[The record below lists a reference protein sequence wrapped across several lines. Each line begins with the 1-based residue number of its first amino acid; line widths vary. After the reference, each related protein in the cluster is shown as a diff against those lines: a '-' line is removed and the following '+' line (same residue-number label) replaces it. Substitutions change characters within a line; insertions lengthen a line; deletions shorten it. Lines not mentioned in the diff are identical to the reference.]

1 MRLLSPSSRGL
12 RQLTLIT
19 VFTLCAVLLPE
30 SVHGQATY
38 PSEFKLD
45 WCIKDQCF
53 DTRIS
58 AAHFQ
63 MRIDRYY
70 AEGSRPPLKEAFFIC
85 TMPPPYLRELLF
97 GCPGMV
103 ILAHLL
109 LAEVRMYTHLPSEA
123 AELVSR
129 AQAMMAMPEL
139 EGSHL
144 QNIHHAWPYDV
155 ALGRYEALSE
165 QFGSQRVAVSV
176 DFVIPHCREDLS
188 WFVRELEFI
197 PERTRIFI
205 YEKCGGQGGEAANLT
220 ALLPP
225 HVKVFSY
232 MLEDAVD
239 PTTGKEA
246 RRDECTAYLS
256 HVVNEYAHG
265 SEMGEMTLF
274 LHGDPG
280 DHTPFGL
287 LNVVLRGFALGTMS
301 TIDFLHLGS
310 PRLVSTFNPC
320 QSGLFELAIGRPLRR
335 SLSTYC
341 CSQFAV
347 SKRRIQARPL
357 AEYERMLSLVDG
369 TVPDACERIGPSYER
384 YAGQRLSHCFF
395 LEFMWHV
402 VFGEDEALPLRG
414 DDQRLPPAL
423 RLKDNEE
430 RLPDMWRTYIGAYA
444 GGRASFEQQGH
455 ERWLGQLLH
464 SPGAGRAVQVNY
476 GDSLMR

>member
-1 MRLLSPSSRGL
+1 MSA
-12 RQLTLIT
+12 LIVFAACAAWLPKT
-19 VFTLCAVLLPE
+19 VHA
-30 SVHGQATY
+30 QATY

-45 WCIKDQCF
+45 WCMGGQCF
-53 DTRIS
+53 DTRIN

-63 MRIDRYY
+63 MRIERYY
-70 AEGSRPPLKEAFFIC
+70 AEGFRPPVKEAFFIC
-85 TMPPPYLRELLF
+85 TMPPPYLRELLY

-103 ILAHLL
+103 VLAHLL
-109 LAEVRMYTHLPSEA
+109 LAEVRLYTHMPSEA
-123 AELVSR
+123 VELFSR
-129 AQAMMAMPEL
+129 AQAMMSMGEL
-139 EGSHL
+139 EGSHV
-144 QNIHHAWPYDV
+144 QNIQHAWPFDAAV
-155 ALGRYEALSE
+155 GRYEALSR
-165 QFGSQRVAVSV
+165 QFGAHRVAVSV

-188 WFVRELEFI
+188 WIVRELEFI

-205 YEKCGGQGGEAANLT
+205 YEKCGGDSGAASNLT

-225 HVKVFSY
+225 HVKVVAKV
-232 MLEDAVD
+232 LEDAAD

-256 HVVNEYAHG
+256 HVVNEYPSD
-265 SEMGEMTLF
+265 SESGEMTLF

-280 DHTPFGL
+280 DHTPFGM
-287 LNVVLRGFALGTMS
+287 LNLVLRGFALGTMS
-301 TIDFLHLGS
+301 MIDFLHLGS

-320 QSGLFELAIGRPLRR
+320 QSGLFELAIGRPLKR

-347 SKRRIQARPL
+347 SKRRILSRPL
-357 AEYERMLSLVDG
+357 EDYERMLALVDG

-414 DDQRLPPAL
+414 DDRRLPPAL

-430 RLPDMWRTYIGAYA
+430 RLPDLWSTYIGAYA

-455 ERWLGQLLH
+455 DRWLGQLLH
-464 SPGAGRAVQVNY
+464 SPGVGRAQQVNY